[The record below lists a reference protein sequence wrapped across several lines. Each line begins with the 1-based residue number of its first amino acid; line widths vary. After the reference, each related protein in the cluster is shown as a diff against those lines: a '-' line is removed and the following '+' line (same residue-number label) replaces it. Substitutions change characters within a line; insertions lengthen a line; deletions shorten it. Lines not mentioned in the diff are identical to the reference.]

1 MLDGTGGLYLSHR
14 RELYGHFQN
23 GPVSRSPDGDNK
35 PKLQFWRQKFEFLL
49 SIVLHF
55 NRVTFK
61 TKICALVQNWGDYVC
76 WGMEPQEPHF

>member
-35 PKLQFWRQKFEFLL
+35 RNAIKCLEVVEQLENTGQR
-49 SIVLHF
+49 
-55 NRVTFK
+55 
-61 TKICALVQNWGDYVC
+61 
-76 WGMEPQEPHF
+76 